1 MDILEQF
8 LNSIAY
14 KFPKGYPDMKDP
26 KDVELLHKL
35 LNEVIDLEELKTKPH
50 WDGRIKERGTI
61 LDIINF
67 PKDYPLSKQEVIKQI
82 EDELSRRAT
91 NLEKLKEVPLSLPYK
106 IGYKL
111 FKPLLNYNGKNISL
125 DLKVEYTVKGIKKIG
140 IGNSFVA
147 VINNDILITLLLLP
161 SDDNPTV
168 ELSLEKHEEREYGKP
183 KPIKIISSS
192 NYEFIIAPKPENSQ
206 LIKITDIPY
215 KVKTSYRP
223 GTTFTHDK
231 YGTGIIIAAA
241 SAGTRSGEPDS
252 RGMVDWIEVK
262 YKTPYVSGG
271 QLKDTRRFEKLYTL
285 IYPDFNSRAAE

>member
-8 LNSIAY
+8 LNSITY

-147 VINNDILITLLLLP
+147 VINNDTLITLLLLP
-161 SDDNPTV
+161 SDDNPTI

-192 NYEFIIAPKPENSQ
+192 NYEFVIAPKPENSQ

>member
-1 MDILEQF
+1 MDILEKF

-26 KDVELLHKL
+26 NDVELLHKL

-50 WDGRIKERGTI
+50 WDERIKERGTI
-61 LDIINF
+61 LDIISF

-82 EDELSRRAT
+82 EDELNRRAI

-147 VINNDILITLLLLP
+147 VINNDTLITLLLLP
-161 SDDNPTV
+161 SDDNPTI

-192 NYEFIIAPKPENSQ
+192 NYEFIITPKPESSQ
-206 LIKITDIPY
+206 LIKITDLPY

-231 YGTGIIIAAA
+231 YGTGTIIAAA

-252 RGMVDWIEVK
+252 RGIVDWVEVDFGK
-262 YKTPYVSGG
+262 PYVLGG
-271 QLKDTRRFEKLYTL
+271 QFKKTRTIKDVYTS
-285 IYPDFNSRAAE
+285 ISPDLDSPAAE

>member
-8 LNSIAY
+8 LHSIAY

-50 WDGRIKERGTI
+50 WNQRVKERGTI

-67 PKDYPLSKQEVIKQI
+67 PKDYPLSKQEVTKQI
-82 EDELSRRAT
+82 EDELIRRAI

-106 IGYKL
+106 VGYKL
-111 FKPLLNYNGKNISL
+111 FKPLLNYNGKNIPL
-125 DLKVEYTVKGIKKIG
+125 NLKVEYTVKGAKKIG

-147 VINNDILITLLLLP
+147 IINDDTLITLLLLP
-161 SDDNPTV
+161 SDDNPTI
-168 ELSLEKHEEREYGKP
+168 ELSMEKHEGREYEKP

-192 NYEFIIAPKPENSQ
+192 NYEFIIAPKPESSQ
-206 LIKITDIPY
+206 LIKITDLPY

-223 GTTFTHDK
+223 GTTFIHDK
-231 YGTGIIIAAA
+231 YGTGIIVAAA
-241 SAGTRSGEPDS
+241 SSGTRSGEPDS
-252 RGMVDWIEVK
+252 RGMVDWVEVK
-262 YKTPYVSGG
+262 YKQPYVSGG
-271 QLKDTRRFEKLYTL
+271 QLKNTRKFEKIYTS
-285 IYPDFNSRAAE
+285 IFPGFNDRAAE